1 LVNLLKFHRLIQ
13 FDLRGL
19 LKIAQLSFQN
29 LQEGLF
35 LNSNLFNLE
44 TQLKS
49 NFHLTLVFLE
59 FAQFIFED
67 SQIHIIKLSVYFAY
81 FHDVEMYLCLTAS
94 FLWEFNLHHPNHL
107 YFAR

>member
-1 LVNLLKFHRLIQ
+1 MVNLIKFRRLIQ

-29 LQEGLF
+29 LQEELV

-44 TQLKS
+44 TQLKF

-67 SQIHIIKLSVYFAY
+67 SQIHIIELSVYFAY
-81 FHDVEMYLCLTAS
+81 FHDVRMNLCLNAG
-94 FLWEFNLHHPNHL
+94 FLWEFNLHHPNH
-107 YFAR
+107 

>member
-1 LVNLLKFHRLIQ
+1 LVNLIKFRRLIH
-13 FDLRGL
+13 FNLRGL

-29 LQEGLF
+29 LQEELF

-44 TQLKS
+44 TQLKF

-67 SQIHIIKLSVYFAY
+67 SQIHIIELSVYFAY
-81 FHDVEMYLCLTAS
+81 FHDVRMYLCLTAG
-94 FLWEFNLHHPNHL
+94 FLWEFNLHHQNH
-107 YFAR
+107 

>member
-1 LVNLLKFHRLIQ
+1 LVNLIKFHRLIQ

-19 LKIAQLSFQN
+19 LKIVQLSFQN
-29 LQEGLF
+29 HQEELF

-49 NFHLTLVFLE
+49 AFHLTLVFLE

-67 SQIHIIKLSVYFAY
+67 SQIHIIGLSVYFAY
-81 FHDVEMYLCLTAS
+81 FHDVRMYLC
-94 FLWEFNLHHPNHL
+94 
-107 YFAR
+107 